1 MESNMKRTILTLVVI
16 AIGASMAFGQSQV
29 KKETVAGI
37 TNLARIET
45 TVACAGA
52 IKPESVAEIKKMG
65 FVSIVNLR
73 PATEPGADVEAEAA
87 AAKAAGLKYVHIPFV
102 TASPDPTAVDTF
114 VKAMTESGV
123 QPAFIHCSGGNRA
136 AAMWFVKRVLLD
148 KWDNDRAMEEAT
160 QLGFTS
166 EPLKT
171 FMVGYIQSHKK

>member
-1 MESNMKRTILTLVVI
+1 MKRMILLLMTM
-16 AIGASMAFGQSQV
+16 AMAGSMAFAQSQV

-73 PATEPGADVEAEAA
+73 PASEPGADVEAEAA

-102 TASPDPTAVDTF
+102 TASPDPMAVDAF

-148 KWDNDRAMEEAT
+148 KWDNDRAMDEAT

-166 EPLKT
+166 QPLKT
-171 FMVGYIQSHKK
+171 FMLDYVQTHRK